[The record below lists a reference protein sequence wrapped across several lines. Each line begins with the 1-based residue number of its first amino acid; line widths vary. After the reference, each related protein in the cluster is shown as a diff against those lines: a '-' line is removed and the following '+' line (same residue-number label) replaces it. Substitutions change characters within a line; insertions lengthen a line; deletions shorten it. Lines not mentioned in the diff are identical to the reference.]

1 MNTAQEE
8 LVPRERDGDMEQR
21 ERLRYE
27 VLVGVYERG
36 WPDAGEP
43 VRALDV
49 GVALGVARED
59 LFRTVVDLTH
69 RSFLTFCSAGP
80 QVRITEKG
88 VEYVERVARR
98 RRSIRDL

>member
-1 MNTAQEE
+1 MSSAHEE
-8 LVPRERDGDMEQR
+8 LIPRERDDDMEQR

-36 WPDAGEP
+36 WPDSGEP

-49 GVALGVARED
+49 GVALGIPRED

-69 RSFLTFCSAGP
+69 RSFLSFCAAGP
-80 QVRITEKG
+80 RVRITEKG
-88 VEYVERVARR
+88 AEYVERLARR
-98 RRSIRDL
+98 RRSIRDF